1 MNLPA
6 SAQRHFRLNQLAV
19 CVALTLP
26 CMAATAAAAEAA
38 VEAAAE
44 ATPEVTAA
52 DQAPVQKVLISGR
65 KLGETTEDS
74 GSYTTGSA
82 RTATP
87 LSMSLRDTPQSVTV
101 VTMQRIEDQALLSVN
116 DVVNNVTGV
125 SVNQYESNRAQ
136 FTARGFD
143 ITNLQIDGIPTTW
156 DQAWSSGEV
165 AGSIAIYDRVEVV
178 RGATGLMTGA
188 GNPSAAINLMRKKAT
203 SKTLTGSA
211 EVSIGTWNQQR
222 ALVDV
227 STPLNKEGTIRG
239 RATAEA
245 TRGDSWTDLV
255 KNRTST
261 LYATIEADLTPRTL
275 LSAGFGHQKTNPSG
289 PLWGGLPYWY
299 TDGSK
304 TDWDVSKTT
313 AAAWTR
319 WPTQYDNAFVN
330 LEHGFDNG
338 WKLRANASHGE
349 RSSDS
354 YLLYLSG
361 VPDRATGQGMFAFSG
376 SYATRTRQT
385 DFGLHA
391 SGPFEALGRR
401 HEAAF
406 GYIDMK
412 QDFHADSR
420 AADYGTVDS
429 GVGNFNNWNGAAYPT
444 PRWSASSFYEGGT
457 TRQQALY
464 GMTRLTITEDL
475 KVVLGGRL
483 TSYDKTGSGL
493 YTPAYAIRY
502 DREVTPYAGIVYDLG
517 ASHSLYAS
525 YTDIFQPQ
533 NLKDFNGNQL
543 DPIKGKSY
551 EAGIK
556 GEYLGG
562 RLNTSFALF
571 QIKQDKLGQEAGL
584 IDRDG
589 SGPLLPE
596 TYYRAAAGARSEG
609 FEMEVSGAPV
619 KGWNLSAGYSQFRAK
634 DASGADVNS
643 VYPRKL
649 LRTFTSYQL
658 PGALHGLTIGGGVNW
673 EGRTYT
679 VDPAAPAGSSGL
691 IEQDGFALV
700 NLMAR
705 YDISRNLSAQ
715 LNVNNA
721 LDKKHFGMFAAY
733 GAITYAAPRSTSL
746 TLKYRF

>member
-1 MNLPA
+1 MKLPA
-6 SAQRHFRLNQLAV
+6 RAPSFRLHRLAA

-26 CMAATAAAAEAA
+26 CLTALAAPAENTNGAAPVAEQDKEAA
-38 VEAAAE
+38 G
-44 ATPEVTAA
+44 
-52 DQAPVQKVLISGR
+52 VQKVLISGR
-65 KLGETTEDS
+65 KPLGETTEDS
-74 GSYTTGSA
+74 GSYTTGRA

-101 VTMQRIEDQALLSVN
+101 VTMQRIEDQNLLSVN

-203 SKTLTGSA
+203 SKVLTGSVDL
-211 EVSIGTWNQQR
+211 EVGSWSQRR

-227 STPLNKEGTIRG
+227 STPLNRDGSIRG
-239 RATAEA
+239 RVALEG

-255 KNRTST
+255 TNRTST
-261 LYATIEADLTPRTL
+261 VYATVEADLTPTTL
-275 LSAGFGHQKTNPSG
+275 LTAGFGHQKTNPSG
-289 PLWGGLPYWY
+289 PMWGGLPYWY

-304 TDWDVSKTT
+304 TSWDVSKTE
-313 AAAWTR
+313 AASWTR
-319 WPTQYDNAFVN
+319 WPTQYDNVFLN

-338 WKLRANASHGE
+338 WKLRANASHGD

-361 VPDRATGQGMFAFSG
+361 VPERTTGQGMSAFSG
-376 SYATRTRQT
+376 SYATHTRQD

-391 SGPFEALGRR
+391 SGPFEAFGRQ

-406 GYIDMK
+406 GYLNMK

-429 GVGNFNNWNGAAYPT
+429 GVGNYNNWNGAAYPT
-444 PRWSASSFYEGGT
+444 PSWGPLSFYERGST
-457 TRQQALY
+457 KQQGIY
-464 GMTRLTITEDL
+464 GMTRLTITEPL
-475 KVVLGGRL
+475 KLVLGARV
-483 TSYDKTGSGL
+483 TSYEKTGEGL
-493 YTPAYAIRY
+493 YTAAYSIKHNK
-502 DREVTPYAGIVYDLG
+502 EVTPYAGIVYDLN
-517 ASHSLYAS
+517 ANHSIYAS

-533 NLKDFNGNQL
+533 NLKDLAGNIL

-556 GEYLGG
+556 GEYFGG
-562 RLNTSFALF
+562 RLNTSFAVF
-571 QIKQDKLGQEAGL
+571 QIKQDNLGQEVDKV
-584 IDRDG
+584 DRDG
-589 SGPLLPE
+589 AGPLLPE
-596 TYYRAAAGARSEG
+596 TYYRAAAGAKSEG
-609 FEMEVSGAPV
+609 FEMEASGMLAR
-619 KGWNLSAGYSQFRAK
+619 GWNLSAGYSQFRAK
-634 DASGADVNS
+634 DAAGVDVNS

-649 LRTFTSYQL
+649 LRTFTTYKAS
-658 PGALHGLTIGGGVNW
+658 GDWSALTVGGGVNW

-679 VDPAAPAGSSGL
+679 VDPNAPLGTNGL
-691 IEQDGFALV
+691 IEQSGAAMV

-705 YDISRNLSAQ
+705 YDITRALSAQ
-715 LNVNNA
+715 LNINNA